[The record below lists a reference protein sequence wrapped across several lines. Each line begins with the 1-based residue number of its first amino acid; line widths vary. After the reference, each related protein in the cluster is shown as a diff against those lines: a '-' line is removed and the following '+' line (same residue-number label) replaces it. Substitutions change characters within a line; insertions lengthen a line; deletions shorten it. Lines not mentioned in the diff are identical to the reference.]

1 MTPTTAPQPRP
12 GHLRRRDCDPASD
25 RGCSIT
31 GSVGWSGFPRHGAPG
46 RGTAPQSAMT
56 STSPSDVKAPRHAR
70 PFHRPDVAGLL
81 HSGQHPG
88 IRGLQ
93 LDDLRPQRGGH
104 RLVTGRHLQPQ
115 QTAAAVSRPCPNPHT
130 RSPPRGSHSASNT
143 RRGQASARASAD
155 VEVPGAPLPETNA
168 INTCNPP
175 LTRAAPRRWRPCPRP
190 TQTRPLP
197 PGSRPPGRP
206 PHDPGEQFPQHHR
219 ETGPHRQRRQG
230 TQDRWPT
237 RSPPGSRSPSGAFPR
252 AGRARHHRPVSVRP
266 PAPRLT
272 WRPVP
277 SLSMTWCRR
286 RPDRS
291 RAPRVNV
298 VHGHLQ
304 INRSRPTGDAARPS
318 LSGLRHPITV
328 AVDHLRCRARG

>member
-1 MTPTTAPQPRP
+1 M
-12 GHLRRRDCDPASD
+12 
-25 RGCSIT
+25 T
-31 GSVGWSGFPRHGAPG
+31 GSGWSGFPRRGAPG

-81 HSGQHPG
+81 HTGQHPG

-143 RRGQASARASAD
+143 GRGQASARASAD

-175 LTRAAPRRWRPCPRP
+175 LTRAAPRRWRPCPR
-190 TQTRPLP
+190 
-197 PGSRPPGRP
+197 
-206 PHDPGEQFPQHHR
+206 
-219 ETGPHRQRRQG
+219 
-230 TQDRWPT
+230 
-237 RSPPGSRSPSGAFPR
+237 SPPGSRSPSGAFPR
-252 AGRARHHRPVSVRP
+252 AGRARPPPTGIGAPTGSAPHLAAGAVVVDDLVPSQTRPEPGTARQRGSRQHPDQPVAANRRRCPAESFRAPPPHHR
-266 PAPRLT
+266 
-272 WRPVP
+272 
-277 SLSMTWCRR
+277 RR
-286 RPDRS
+286 RPPSVPCQGVIDR
-291 RAPRVNV
+291 RAPTAP
-298 VHGHLQ
+298 
-304 INRSRPTGDAARPS
+304 RSPAPARNP
-318 LSGLRHPITV
+318 LR
-328 AVDHLRCRARG
+328 

>member
-206 PHDPGEQFPQHHR
+206 PHDPGEQFPST
-219 ETGPHRQRRQG
+219 TGRRG
-230 TQDRWPT
+230 RT
-237 RSPPGSRSPSGAFPR
+237 GS
-252 AGRARHHRPVSVRP
+252 AGRGRWIAGQRDHRRGREVH
-266 PAPRLT
+266 PAPSRARAAPVTTDLYRCAHRL
-272 WRPVP
+272 RASPGGR
-277 SLSMTWCRR
+277 CRR
-286 RPDRS
+286 
-291 RAPRVNV
+291 
-298 VHGHLQ
+298 
-304 INRSRPTGDAARPS
+304 
-318 LSGLRHPITV
+318 
-328 AVDHLRCRARG
+328 CR